1 MATLSP
7 WPVRGLG
14 LAKSQEGGH
23 HLRGFLLPAVH
34 LTWAQ
39 KGKASQPGLRVH
51 PGDWAQGG
59 SCSRVSQPGP
69 KPKPGVMTGTAA
81 PPEAGVWMLSAPGM
95 ALAFSVTLLGEGRLL
110 VLLP

>member
-14 LAKSQEGGH
+14 LAKPQEGGR
-23 HLRGFLLPAVH
+23 HLRGFLLPAVR

-51 PGDWAQGG
+51 PGDWAQDG
-59 SCSRVSQPGP
+59 SCSRVS
-69 KPKPGVMTGTAA
+69 AA
-81 PPEAGVWMLSAPGM
+81 RVKAESRCNDWD
-95 ALAFSVTLLGEGRLL
+95 GRAS
-110 VLLP
+110 